1 MHIFKH
7 FSTKSDIIRLTLQAE
22 WEMPMAEKPDKITFK
37 YVHPENLR
45 DLYANGMFGGVTPR
59 NEIYIH
65 FYSERHPIPK
75 KATHRLNDAGLP
87 SKDGDIELGGDV
99 VRLVQSSIIVDEGT
113 AIALRDWLN
122 ERLEYLNTLRKGV
135 DDGKKS

>member
-1 MHIFKH
+1 MGDVK
-7 FSTKSDIIRLTLQAE
+7 
-22 WEMPMAEKPDKITFK
+22 DKITFK

-45 DLYANGMFGGVTPR
+45 DLYSNGLFGGVTPR
-59 NEIYIH
+59 GEIYIH

-75 KATHRLNDAGLP
+75 KATHSIDDKGLP

-99 VRLVQSSIIVDEGT
+99 VRLVQSSIIINEGT

-122 ERLEYLNTLRKGV
+122 ERLDVLNKMKEV
-135 DDGKKS
+135 INGKDS

>member
-1 MHIFKH
+1 
-7 FSTKSDIIRLTLQAE
+7 
-22 WEMPMAEKPDKITFK
+22 MAEKKKQITFK
-37 YVHPENLR
+37 YVHPEDLR
-45 DLYANGMFGGVTPR
+45 DLYANGIFGGVTPR

-75 KATHRLNDAGLP
+75 TATHRIDDKGLL
-87 SKDGDIELGGDV
+87 SKDGDIEMGGDV
-99 VRLVQSSIIVDEGT
+99 VRLVQSSIIINEGT

-122 ERLEYLNTLRKGV
+122 QRLDNLNTRKKGV